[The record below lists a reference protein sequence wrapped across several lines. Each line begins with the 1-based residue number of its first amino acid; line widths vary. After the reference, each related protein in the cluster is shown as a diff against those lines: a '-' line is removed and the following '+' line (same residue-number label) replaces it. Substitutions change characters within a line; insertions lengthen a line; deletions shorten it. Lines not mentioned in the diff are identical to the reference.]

1 MTSHNARFSAG
12 RPPAARLHTQTL
24 PSRVS
29 ARLRIGC
36 VAADRRCDSASR
48 VDATDAGREGALE
61 NPPRARSREASS
73 APAPPGSAFPRR
85 VSWRYE
91 IPARGGDV
99 ARGGRRV
106 HRATRTLGGASVVAR
121 FHRRSATRH
130 GTLISREMPPR
141 RPRDRPHGVPRAL
154 VSARTSREPARA
166 AQPRRS
172 HGRCRDGQGAPRV
185 SRRRSRWTHR

>member
-29 ARLRIGC
+29 ARLRIGASPRTVGATARRASTRPTR
-36 VAADRRCDSASR
+36 VARERSR
-48 VDATDAGREGALE
+48 TR
-61 NPPRARSREASS
+61 PARSREASS

-91 IPARGGDV
+91 IPTRGGDV

-185 SRRRSRWTHR
+185 SRRRSRRTHR